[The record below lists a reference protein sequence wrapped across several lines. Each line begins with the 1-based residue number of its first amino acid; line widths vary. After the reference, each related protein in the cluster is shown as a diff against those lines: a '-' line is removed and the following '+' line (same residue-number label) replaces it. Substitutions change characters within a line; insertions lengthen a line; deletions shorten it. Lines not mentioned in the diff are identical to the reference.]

1 MSTLFRRMILLGL
14 ICTIAESASAE
25 NWPRFRGE
33 NGTGVSQ
40 LAGVPVTWS
49 PADYEWNLELPGV
62 GHSSPVIWGDKL
74 FVTSAIDEGAVRYL
88 FCLDATTGE
97 QEWSRMFALNRSHKH
112 EKSSWASSTPTTDG
126 KHVFV
131 AFADEESY
139 TLAAYSFEGDLVWRR
154 RLGSFTSQHGQ
165 GVSPIVYKG
174 LVILPNDQMGPSS
187 IVAIDAKTGRT
198 VWSTLRDYRR
208 TSYATP
214 MLLERDGEPAQ
225 LICVSGATGVSSLDP
240 MTGHTNWQTGEF
252 PMRTVASPV
261 YAGGLIFASC
271 GGGGKGSLLIAVDP
285 TLGDDAPKKDADRI
299 RYTRERILPYV
310 PTPVAYGDHVYLWND
325 NGVVS
330 CITAKD
336 GKNIW
341 TQRVGGN
348 YSGSPIC
355 IDGKLY
361 AISEA
366 GTVHVVK
373 ASPEFE
379 KLGEVELSD
388 PSHATIAVANGRL
401 YFRTFHRL
409 IVLKAESDSVTDA
422 SDR

>member
-1 MSTLFRRMILLGL
+1 MSTIFRRMVWLILVF
-14 ICTIAESASAE
+14 IVVKSASAE
-25 NWPRFRGE
+25 NWPRFRGD
-33 NGTGVSQ
+33 NGTGVVS
-40 LAGVPVTWS
+40 LAGAPTSWS
-49 PADYEWNLELPGV
+49 PADYEWNLELPGE

-88 FCLDATTGE
+88 FCLDAVTGE

-126 KHVFV
+126 ENVYV
-131 AFADEESY
+131 AFADEETY
-139 TLAAYSFEGDLVWRR
+139 TLAAYDFSGELVWRR

-165 GVSPIVYKG
+165 GVSPIVYQG

-187 IVAIDAKTGRT
+187 IIAVDAKTGRT
-198 VWSTLRDYRR
+198 VWNTLRDYRR

-214 MLLERDGEPAQ
+214 MILEQDGQPTQ

-240 MTGHTNWQTGEF
+240 LTGETYWQTGEF

-261 YAGGLIFASC
+261 YGGGLIFASC

-285 TLGDDAPKKDADRI
+285 TLSKDSFKEDADRI
-299 RYTRERILPYV
+299 AYSRERILPYV
-310 PTPVAYGDHVYLWND
+310 PTPVAYEDHIYLWND

-330 CITAKD
+330 CIEAKD
-336 GKNIW
+336 GKNVW

-348 YSGSPIC
+348 YSGSPVC

-361 AISEA
+361 AMSEA
-366 GTVHVVK
+366 GTVHIVK

-379 KLGEVELSD
+379 KLGEIELGD
-388 PSHATIAVANGRL
+388 PSHATIAVANERL

-409 IVLKAESDSVTDA
+409 ISLKVNSQDTVDEEV
-422 SDR
+422 R

>member
-1 MSTLFRRMILLGL
+1 MSPLFSRLTLLVLM
-14 ICTIAESASAE
+14 CTIANSASAE
-25 NWPRFRGE
+25 NWSRFRGD
-33 NGTGVSQ
+33 NGTGVVS
-40 LAGVPVTWS
+40 LAGAPVTWS
-49 PADYEWNLELPGV
+49 PGDYEWNVELPGV
-62 GHSSPVIWGDKL
+62 GHSSPIIWGDKL
-74 FVTSAIDEGAVRYL
+74 FVTSAIDEGTVRYL
-88 FCLDATTGE
+88 FCLDAITGE

-126 KHVFV
+126 KHVYV
-131 AFADEESY
+131 AFADEETY
-139 TLAAYSFEGDLVWRR
+139 TLTAYDFSGELVWRR
-154 RLGSFTSQHGQ
+154 RLGAFTSQHGQ
-165 GVSPIVYKG
+165 GVSPIIYKD

-187 IVAIDAKTGRT
+187 IVALDKKTGRT
-198 VWSTLRDYRR
+198 VWSTVRDYRR

-214 MLLERDGEPAQ
+214 MILERDGEPAQ

-240 MTGHTNWQTGEF
+240 NTGHKNWETGEF

-261 YAGGLIFASC
+261 YCDGLIFASC
-271 GGGGKGSLLIAVDP
+271 GGGGKGALMIAVDP
-285 TLGDDAPKKDADRI
+285 SLTKDSFKDGADRI
-299 RYTRERILPYV
+299 RYQRERILPYV
-310 PTPVAYGDHVYLWND
+310 PTPIAHGDHVYLWND

-330 CITAKD
+330 CIEAED

-361 AISEA
+361 AMSES
-366 GTVHVVK
+366 GTVHIVK

-379 KLGEVELSD
+379 KLGEVELGD
-388 PSHATIAVANGRL
+388 PSHATVAVSGDQI

-409 IVLKAESDSVTDA
+409 MTLKVSSKSETDA
-422 SDR
+422 AR